1 MNSSFFPQENLHE
14 QLALGLLAGNVFDWG
29 AKEVALLME
38 SGTGLRFEDALKFV
52 NPRPWLVDSL
62 GGFQLEFV
70 SISRVINR
78 MTCYNSSALIGGKFI
93 LKKSFTRFA
102 LQSECCNFNQ

>member
-1 MNSSFFPQENLHE
+1 MIQPANELFIFPQENLHE

-52 NPRPWLVDSL
+52 NPRPWLVDNLGAKYFAFFSPLVPSKREKNILVLLSL
-62 GGFQLEFV
+62 YIF
-70 SISRVINR
+70 
-78 MTCYNSSALIGGKFI
+78 
-93 LKKSFTRFA
+93 
-102 LQSECCNFNQ
+102 

>member
-1 MNSSFFPQENLHE
+1 MSWNQIKLSPLKILLIQPANELFLFPQENLHE

-52 NPRPWLVDSL
+52 NQIKLFLLKILLIQPANELLQGLSW
-62 GGFQLEFV
+62 EFETAGA
-70 SISRVINR
+70 NH
-78 MTCYNSSALIGGKFI
+78 
-93 LKKSFTRFA
+93 
-102 LQSECCNFNQ
+102 

>member
-1 MNSSFFPQENLHE
+1 MKSEILLINRPINSSFFPQENLHE

-52 NPRPWLVDSL
+52 NPRPWLVDNL
-62 GGFQLEFV
+62 GNFQLEFV
-70 SISRVINR
+70 SISRIINH
-78 MTCYNSSALIGGKFI
+78 MTCYNFVCSHWWKIY
-93 LKKSFTRFA
+93 
-102 LQSECCNFNQ
+102 